1 MKNKLGCLNDLNVGV
16 GTLVVLLGVCAAWI
30 IALVW
35 SMLILV
41 WAFIP
46 AELQIPAFIVFVALL
61 SRR

>member
-1 MKNKLGCLNDLNVGV
+1 MSYKLGCLNNIGV
-16 GTLVVLLGVCAAWI
+16 GTLVVALGVCAVWI
-30 IALVW
+30 VALVW